1 MNKIKEFINSGHTLI
16 ELLVVMGIVSIL
28 AVVAIPLFQS
38 YQEDSRID
46 ELKATLLK
54 AAAAQENYFAATG
67 QYAALPE
74 TLANHGYP
82 TLPNDKMKLFTGI
95 HFTSRTGMTYWVA
108 GNYDVNPDV
117 TNTYNECWIYVGAVM
132 GTGDSD
138 NFMRLHKETGNES
151 KDVSVCPYC
160 PTLDEVC
167 K

>member
-1 MNKIKEFINSGHTLI
+1 MSGHTLI
-16 ELLVVMGIVSIL
+16 ELLVTLAIVSIL
-28 AVVAIPLFQS
+28 VLVAIPLFTG
-38 YQEDSRID
+38 YTEDSKID

-54 AAAAQENYFAATG
+54 AASAQENYFSATG

-74 TLANHGYP
+74 MLANYGYP
-82 TLPNDKMKLFTGI
+82 TPPNDKMKLFTGI

-117 TNTYNECWIYVGAVM
+117 KNTYNECWLYVGVVM
-132 GTGDSD
+132 GTGGSD

-151 KDVSVCPYC
+151 KDISTCSYC
-160 PTLDEVC
+160 PTLDQVC